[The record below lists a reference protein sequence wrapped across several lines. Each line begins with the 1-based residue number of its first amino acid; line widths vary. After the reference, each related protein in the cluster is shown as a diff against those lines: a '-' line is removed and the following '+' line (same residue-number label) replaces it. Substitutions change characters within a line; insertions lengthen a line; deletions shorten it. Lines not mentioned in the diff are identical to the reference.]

1 MMMIIII
8 ITTGISEMI
17 IRMAFCQWQ
26 GGCEV
31 GSYLASMQMM
41 AQETIV
47 MMRVFMYVIG
57 MMNEDEEEL
66 FAVVRIAGC

>member
-1 MMMIIII
+1 
-8 ITTGISEMI
+8 
-17 IRMAFCQWQ
+17 MAFCQWQ

>member
-1 MMMIIII
+1 MMIIII

-57 MMNEDEEEL
+57 MMKTRKNYLLSCE
-66 FAVVRIAGC
+66 